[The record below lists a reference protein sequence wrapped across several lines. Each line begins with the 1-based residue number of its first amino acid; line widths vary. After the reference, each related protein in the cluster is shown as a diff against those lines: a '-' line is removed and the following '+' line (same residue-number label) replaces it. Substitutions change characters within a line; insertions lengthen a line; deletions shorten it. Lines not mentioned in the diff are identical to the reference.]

1 MCEARGDG
9 PKAGSSAVQ
18 STPRAATMWVAR
30 ARATR
35 GPMTCGREASG
46 HAVRIS
52 GTGATRGLSESPT
65 DTGAGSLGVSQEPG
79 GVKPLQLHPAKSLG
93 SAGLCQDIW
102 AKSLPA
108 REEWSHSS
116 YTPLSRLG
124 PQDYA
129 RISAASSGIVHPN
142 MLDVTKILIT
152 EHG

>member
-93 SAGLCQDIW
+93 SAGLCQDI
-102 AKSLPA
+102 
-108 REEWSHSS
+108 
-116 YTPLSRLG
+116 
-124 PQDYA
+124 
-129 RISAASSGIVHPN
+129 
-142 MLDVTKILIT
+142 
-152 EHG
+152 